1 MARKYKS
8 IKVDGYTMTFVVKY
22 GQVYARVPSITSQF
36 LGIGKTKAEAVKE
49 ATRALRNQKK

>member
-1 MARKYKS
+1 MQKSYKS
-8 IKVDGYTMTFVVKY
+8 IKVDGYTMTFVVRY

-49 ATRALRNQKK
+49 ATRALRRQKR